1 MLLKIS
7 SLTFPSTLISNT
19 KYTKKIQEKSS
30 QYFSFHPKMKAR
42 PHPKIQLHDQKY
54 VSSFIHLNQ
63 VSSLSYISK
72 SYCLLYPLKCNARDN
87 SENTP
92 EEGEK
97 AMETVQK
104 LYNALRNKN
113 LVELSDIIGEEC
125 RCISNV
131 ATSLQTF
138 YGKEQVIDFFNSI
151 IKILKN
157 NNFEFVIQ
165 PTIHDGTSVG
175 VAWKLA
181 CSDTHVPVGKGFSFY
196 RLNLYKGRI
205 MIRNAEMLMEPLIH
219 IEPVRLKI
227 TSFLLKAIQK
237 MSPDLLKGKKKQA
250 MSILFM
256 VLLIAALLY
265 LIKNSR
271 NFM

>member
-1 MLLKIS
+1 MS
-7 SLTFPSTLISNT
+7 SLTFPSNLISN
-19 KYTKKIQEKSS
+19 KKIPIIFQEKSS
-30 QYFSFHPKMKAR
+30 QYFSL
-42 PHPKIQLHDQKY
+42 HPKIQLHDQKY

-72 SYCLLYPLKCNARDN
+72 SKCLLYPLKCNARDN

-92 EEGEK
+92 EEGES
-97 AMETVQK
+97 AVETVQK

-131 ATSLQTF
+131 ASSLQTF

-175 VAWKLA
+175 VAWELA
-181 CSDTHVPVGKGFSFY
+181 CSDTHIPVGKGFSFY
-196 RLNLYKGRI
+196 TCHYYQGKML
-205 MIRNAEMLMEPLIH
+205 IRNAEIFMEPLLH

-227 TSFLLKAIQK
+227 SSFLLRAVQK
-237 MSPDLLKGKKKQA
+237 MSPDLFKGKEKQA
-250 MSILFM
+250 TSILFM

-265 LIKNSR
+265 LIKNFR